1 MSASTFCADCL
12 IYYADSS
19 FENFS
24 LKTTQKSKSY
34 MYLMV
39 VDIDLLKYPFSAH
52 SQPIRFFWKES
63 KSPQLFIDLT
73 WPV

>member
-1 MSASTFCADCL
+1 MQASKFCADCL
-12 IYYADSS
+12 FYYADSF

-24 LKTTQKSKSY
+24 LKTTQKSQRY
-34 MYLMV
+34 MYIMV

-63 KSPQLFIDLT
+63 KSAQLFIDLT

>member
-1 MSASTFCADCL
+1 MSASTFCANCL
-12 IYYADSS
+12 FYYADSF

-24 LKTTQKSKSY
+24 SKTTQKSESHIY
-34 MYLMV
+34 IMV

-63 KSPQLFIDLT
+63 KSAQLFIDLT
-73 WPV
+73 WLV

>member
-1 MSASTFCADCL
+1 MLAWKFFADCL
-12 IYYADSS
+12 SYYADSC

-24 LKTTQKSKSY
+24 LKTTQKSESY
-34 MYLMV
+34 MYIMV
-39 VDIDLLKYPFSAH
+39 VDIDLLKCPFSAH

-63 KSPQLFIDLT
+63 KSAQLFIDLT